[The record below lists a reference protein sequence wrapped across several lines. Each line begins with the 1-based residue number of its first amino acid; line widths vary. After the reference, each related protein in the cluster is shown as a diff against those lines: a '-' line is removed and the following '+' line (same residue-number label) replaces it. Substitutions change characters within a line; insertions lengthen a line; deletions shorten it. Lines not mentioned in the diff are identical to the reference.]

1 MDDWGSMNKWSSMN
15 NWCSMDNR
23 GSMDSMNH
31 WSMDSMSGMHHRSMD
46 CMSQRSMS
54 NNRCVYCMMSDWN
67 NSCVSNSNRLVSTK
81 SWLNFSK
88 TLGVIYL

>member
-15 NWCSMDNR
+15 NWCSVDNR

-31 WSMDSMSGMHHRSMD
+31 RSMDS
-46 CMSQRSMS
+46 MSQRSMS